1 MNKSS
6 QNASRRKVLGSSVAA
21 IATGLMAPVIATAHA
36 AAPSADAELIALA
49 AAMAKAHAWTVAHN
63 AFDEDGLSEDQAN
76 ALYDAA
82 CGVDRAWWGA
92 AERIEAIPATTSA
105 GVRAKA
111 SALRMAI
118 QRMVIQP
125 CAPISDAEYHERLAY
140 ALAADILAGSAAT

>member
-1 MNKSS
+1 MPINTTPT
-6 QNASRRKVLGSSVAA
+6 RRRALSGVAA
-21 IATGLMAPVIATAHA
+21 IAGVLSAPSLVN

-105 GVRAKA
+105 GVLAKA

-140 ALAADILAGSAAT
+140 ALAADILAGSAAA